1 MDLALAIPPVRP
13 MGQRTLVPDAGE
25 VVLHELKTDGQN
37 RLVMVLRSAGE
48 EGRCPECGRPSRRVH
63 SRYKRRLSDLPWEGI
78 PVGIEL
84 RVRRFFCTEENC
96 AQHIFTERLPN
107 TVARHSRRTRRL
119 SAALNQIT
127 LALGGSAGSRL
138 AEQLGILTNGSTLL
152 RGLRKRSS
160 ASSPRPLRVVG
171 IDDWAWRK
179 GQRYGTILCDLESGK
194 VVDLLPDRS
203 TISTAAWLMAHPEIE
218 IISRDRASL
227 YAEAA
232 TKAAPQ
238 AVQVADR
245 WHLLRNLSEALVEAL
260 APHHRLLAEV
270 ARTTAKESEPEAEA
284 VVKPP
289 SAKPTSRHRRL
300 IQGNRERRM
309 ARYEAVMALFQKGI
323 AQREIARQCGL
334 SRKTVR
340 RFIRAQGFPERKQRR
355 RSSLIDR
362 HRDYLEMRWQQ
373 GCHNSAQLYRELR
386 SQGFAIR
393 PHALRDW
400 MHKHYGPRG
409 HRNQLRS
416 HRSTPLRASP
426 RQVAWWLLK
435 QPEDARSYLEQL
447 DLRCPEI
454 TSCAV
459 LAREFF
465 RIIRDRDT
473 TAWPIWRDAT
483 ALSPFASFT
492 RHLCRDE
499 AAFLAALKHPWS
511 NGPVEG
517 HVHRLKL
524 IKRSMYGRAKFDLLR
539 LRVLN
544 AA

>member
-1 MDLALAIPPVRP
+1 

-25 VVLHELKTDGQN
+25 VVLHGLKTDGQN

-48 EGRCPECGRPSRRVH
+48 DARCPQCGRVSRRVH
-63 SRYKRRLSDLPWEGI
+63 SRYKRQLSDLPWEGI
-78 PVGIEL
+78 PLRIEL
-84 RVRRFFCTEENC
+84 SVRRFFCTEQNC

-152 RGLRKRSS
+152 RGLRQSSS
-160 ASSPRPLRVVG
+160 ASSPRPIRVVG

-179 GQRYGTILCDLESGK
+179 GQRYGTIFCDLERGK
-194 VVDLLPDRS
+194 VIDLLPDRS
-203 TISTAAWLMAHPEIE
+203 TTTTAAWLMAHPEIE
-218 IISRDRASL
+218 IVSRDRASL

-245 WHLLRNLSEALVEAL
+245 WHLLRNLSEALVEVL
-260 APHHRLLAEV
+260 ATHHRLLAEV
-270 ARTTAKESEPEAEA
+270 ARTTAEKSEPGVEAIAE
-284 VVKPP
+284 PP
-289 SAKPTSRHRRL
+289 PGNLTSRHRRL
-300 IQGNRERRM
+300 IQDNRERRM
-309 ARYEAVMALFQKGI
+309 ARYEAVMVLFQQGI

-355 RSSLIDR
+355 RSSMIDH

-373 GCHNSAQLYRELR
+373 GCHNSAQLGRELR

-393 PHALRDW
+393 PHTLRDW

-409 HRNQLRS
+409 RRDKLRS
-416 HRSTPLRASP
+416 RTSTPLRASP

-435 QPEDARSYLEQL
+435 QPEDARAYLEQL

-454 TSCAV
+454 TRCAA

-483 ALSPFASFT
+483 AVSPFANFT
-492 RHLCRDE
+492 KHLRRDE

-544 AA
+544 PA

>member
-1 MDLALAIPPVRP
+1 

-48 EGRCPECGRPSRRVH
+48 DSRCPACGQPSRQVH
-63 SRYKRRLSDLPWEGI
+63 SRYKRQLNDLPWEGI
-78 PVGIEL
+78 PVRIEL
-84 RVRRFFCTEENC
+84 RVRRFFCTEDDC

-107 TVARHSRRTRRL
+107 TVARHSRRTCRL
-119 SAALNQIT
+119 SAALDRIT

-152 RGLRKRSS
+152 RGLRKRTS
-160 ASSPRPLRVVG
+160 ASSSKPLRVLG

-179 GQRYGTILCDLESGK
+179 GQRYGTIFCDLERGT
-194 VVDLLPDRS
+194 VIDLLPDRS
-203 TISTAAWLMAHPEIE
+203 AESTAAWLRAHPEIE
-218 IISRDRASL
+218 IVSRDRASL

-232 TKAAPQ
+232 SKAAPQ

-260 APHHRLLAEV
+260 APHHRLLADV
-270 ARTTAKESEPEAEA
+270 AHIAAEKSEPEANALVESPPT
-284 VVKPP
+284 KPI
-289 SAKPTSRHRRL
+289 SRHRRL
-300 IQGNRERRM
+300 IENNRERRM
-309 ARYEAVMALFQKGI
+309 AHYEAVMALFRKGV

-355 RSSLIDR
+355 RSSLVDP
-362 HRDYLEMRWQQ
+362 HRDYLEMRWHQ
-373 GCHNSAQLYRELR
+373 GCHNSAQLWRELR
-386 SQGFAIR
+386 AQGFAIR
-393 PHALRDW
+393 PHTLRDW
-400 MHKHYGPRG
+400 MHKHYGSR
-409 HRNQLRS
+409 RCRQSRS
-416 HRSTPLRASP
+416 RTSIPLRASP

-447 DLRCPEI
+447 DLRSPEI
-454 TSCAV
+454 TRCAAM
-459 LAREFF
+459 AREFF
-465 RIIRDRDT
+465 RIIRERDT
-473 TAWPIWRDAT
+473 VAWPAWRDAT
-483 ALSPFASFT
+483 VLSPFANFT
-492 RHLCRDE
+492 KHLCRDE
-499 AAFLAALKHPWS
+499 TAFLAALKHPWS